1 MDLRLEFPE
10 PAPAPFLSPPPSYPW
25 LLVGT
30 VCIGA
35 FIGQVDASIVQLAM
49 PALEDSFDAPLH
61 AVSWVAVGY
70 VLAYA
75 AALPMFARLAARG
88 GRRALYLV
96 VVALFGLFSALCAI
110 VRNLQMVVLFRI
122 LQGASGAAPGANSLG

>member
-10 PAPAPFLSPPPSYPW
+10 PAPAPFLSRRASYPW
-25 LLVGT
+25 LVVGT

-75 AALPMFARLAARG
+75 AALPMFARLAEIG
-88 GRRALYLV
+88 GRKRAE
-96 VVALFGLFSALCAI
+96 
-110 VRNLQMVVLFRI
+110 R
-122 LQGASGAAPGANSLG
+122 